1 MITYVNLSVSNFTS
15 DPLHSYR
22 HELTSV
28 FASFTEKHQA
38 RFSWV
43 GRLLFCPQS
52 SFTSEEEAD
61 ELQCHIK
68 NITAY

>member
-38 RFSWV
+38 RFS
-43 GRLLFCPQS
+43 
-52 SFTSEEEAD
+52 
-61 ELQCHIK
+61 
-68 NITAY
+68 